1 MENKKSIF
9 VKALQGVTLEG
20 RFSRCNFFFMFCHVT
35 WQKFV
40 YGMSGWINDA
50 YTE

>member
-20 RFSRCNFFFMFCHVT
+20 RFSRCKFFFYVLSCHMAKICVRDE
-35 WQKFV
+35 W
-40 YGMSGWINDA
+40 MD
-50 YTE
+50 